1 MWENFVGD
9 NNITI
14 KQSVSN
20 QPKCKDLL
28 VARLQE
34 VLVVYKNIKPQ
45 GVWSVPCQDQH
56 TVICKVPNV

>member
-1 MWENFVGD
+1 MNVFIITLGNSAVWENFVGD

-34 VLVVYKNIKPQ
+34 VLVVYKN
-45 GVWSVPCQDQH
+45 
-56 TVICKVPNV
+56 